1 MSRQTSKNRWVN
13 GKRTLKWFFN
23 PSEFAG
29 GSECG
34 TRIPLGEMLVTE
46 NGEKVES
53 LPCFTAYERDSAI
66 DLFLRCGV
74 VNAPNEFDENDV
86 FEIIRSALRQANDNR
101 INDVE
106 VDQRSTLIPPPLGGQ
121 QLVITTDNGDV
132 KQRFVIEASSII
144 ETECEQ

>member
-13 GKRTLKWFFN
+13 GKRTLKWYFN

-53 LPCFTAYERDSAI
+53 SPCFTAYERDAAI
-66 DLFLRCGV
+66 DLFLKCGV
-74 VNAPNEFDENDV
+74 VHAPNEFTENDV
-86 FEIIRSALRQANDNR
+86 FEIIRSALRRANDNR

-106 VDQRSTLIPPPLGGQ
+106 VEDGFRGQ

-132 KQRFVIEASSII
+132 KQRFVIEAESIV
-144 ETECEQ
+144 ETECSQ